1 MTVNIVWVEVYFS
14 GVLLKNPVSV
24 ISESV
29 NSDMEKSKGI
39 NEISSFGVTFKK
51 MHEFLEV
58 DTNYTTGFKRM
69 CEYGFTENIDYALCF
84 PNLESEMRGSQN
96 KQDHQLTIEMAKEIC
111 MLQRNEKG

>member
-58 DTNYTTGFKRM
+58 DANMVLRKILIMLFAFQIWK
-69 CEYGFTENIDYALCF
+69 
-84 PNLESEMRGSQN
+84 
-96 KQDHQLTIEMAKEIC
+96 AK
-111 MLQRNEKG
+111 